1 MHGLALEPD
10 TPDKSFNPTSF
21 SGKRDHG
28 ERTAVEIRCLGDAI
42 VCPLVQDTDA
52 SGGGF
57 SCFPDERSLR
67 MRRVT
72 LSLTVTIMAL
82 ALASGVAV
90 AQVVTCPTG
99 ANGLCVG
106 TNGNDTL
113 NGTIDPDDMR
123 GLEGQ
128 DTLNAGA
135 ELDSLSG
142 GRGNDVLK
150 GEADNDGLSGDL
162 GNDTMNG
169 GPGDDEYRFA
179 NGWGND
185 RISDATQGVSG
196 ERLTFSLVTQ
206 PVEMDLIS
214 NPSRPE
220 ARSGANT
227 VNFGSNVEVNSID
240 GSSAGDDIKGDDGPD
255 SINGIQGNDTV
266 RGRAGVDGLMGMDGG
281 DELFGGAGGDT
292 LAGEK
297 GADVIHADDGQP
309 VDTISCGAGNDT
321 VFFDQG
327 DTLVGANACE
337 DKRLQ

>member
-1 MHGLALEPD
+1 M
-10 TPDKSFNPTSF
+10 
-21 SGKRDHG
+21 
-28 ERTAVEIRCLGDAI
+28 
-42 VCPLVQDTDA
+42 
-52 SGGGF
+52 
-57 SCFPDERSLR
+57 
-67 MRRVT
+67 
-72 LSLTVTIMAL
+72 
-82 ALASGVAV
+82 AV

-99 ANGLCVG
+99 ANALCVG

-123 GLEGQ
+123 GLKGQ

-227 VNFGSNVEVNSID
+227 VNFGSNVEATPSTGVRLATTSKATMALIPSTAFRVTTRS
-240 GSSAGDDIKGDDGPD
+240 GAVPAW
-255 SINGIQGNDTV
+255 TV
-266 RGRAGVDGLMGMDGG
+266 
-281 DELFGGAGGDT
+281 
-292 LAGEK
+292 
-297 GADVIHADDGQP
+297 
-309 VDTISCGAGNDT
+309 
-321 VFFDQG
+321 
-327 DTLVGANACE
+327 
-337 DKRLQ
+337 